1 MKDNTMKNIDEI
13 IAASDGIMIARGDLG
28 VEAPMEQIPFLQK
41 AIIKECRR
49 QGKFCIVATE
59 MLESMKKNSRPTR
72 AEVSDIANAVING
85 TDAVMLSG
93 ETTTG
98 KFPSETVK
106 YMADICEE
114 AEKHLD
120 YSINKYG
127 EDIARLYL
135 EAQIDA
141 CEEYN
146 ALCQNI
152 ECNYEKKNSY
162 VYSLQSIRIVDFV
175 SEIVNANRYDAIF
188 VQTKTRE
195 PPRQRYGRTLSAIP
209 KPIHHR
215 QVNQPYN
222 STRVKIDGTA
232 VFSFG
237 HFHRFRKNG
246 DTGLTTLGRVSFV
259 IPPSFIFPYVCMVC
273 NSSFLN

>member
-1 MKDNTMKNIDEI
+1 MNSIWVDDIKRIRFEPLKQNKSTDVLIIGGGIAGILCAYKLKQKGIDCI
-13 IAASDGIMIARGDLG
+13 L
-28 VEAPMEQIPFLQK
+28 VEADQICGG
-41 AIIKECRR
+41 I
-49 QGKFCIVATE
+49 T
-59 MLESMKKNSRPTR
+59 KN
-72 AEVSDIANAVING
+72 
-85 TDAVMLSG
+85 
-93 ETTTG
+93 TTAKITFAHG
-98 KFPSETVK
+98 LIYDK
-106 YMADICEE
+106 I
-114 AEKHLD
+114 
-120 YSINKYG
+120 INKYG

-195 PPRQRYGRTLSAIP
+195 PPRQRYDRTLSVIP
-209 KPIHHR
+209 KPIHYR

-222 STRVKIDGTA
+222 STRVKIDGTT

-237 HFHRFRKNG
+237 HFH
-246 DTGLTTLGRVSFV
+246 SFAKTV
-259 IPPSFIFPYVCMVC
+259 IQS
-273 NSSFLN
+273 